1 MSKHCQEAIQEEI
14 VKRKLQKISRLEQQL
29 RVVLQQEAEH
39 IKKEN
44 KNDSGQFNESF
55 FGDAFGD
62 FGASSFSP
70 SEPLVSARLREQID
84 ILNQDLTMPISDRII
99 GPRYK
104 EGTWGGLMH
113 DGQQGYSK
121 EQFMQTVSRYQSD
134 RRELRNI
141 NLEGLGWTIPS
152 LDGIKFMPLYVIGQG
167 PLNRG
172 GIQYAGSGVNLRR
185 CRIQTLG
192 SVEFPPV
199 IDELDIG
206 QNDIIHLQGVTFPPC
221 RHLRLNSNLISSL
234 SECTFPEGIETINL
248 VDNLISNFD
257 DLNVIAL
264 PMSLRKIH
272 LEGNPMTE
280 GYTQDEMEVLN
291 RKILYKIAKER
302 NSAKRS
308 SHVGDQRPPAPSA
321 PPLSV
326 DELLGLE
333 GGSIKTTSR
342 RSKNKRYK
350 KYKKTNKKR
359 KSTYN

>member
-1 MSKHCQEAIQEEI
+1 
-14 VKRKLQKISRLEQQL
+14 VKRKLQKISRLKQQL
-29 RVVLQQEAEH
+29 LVVLQQEAEH

-55 FGDAFGD
+55 FGDAFG
-62 FGASSFSP
+62 ASSFP
-70 SEPLVSARLREQID
+70 RSEPLVSARLQEQID

-104 EGTWGGLMH
+104 EGTWGGLMR
-113 DGQQGYSK
+113 DGQQEYSK

-134 RRELRNI
+134 RRELHNI

-152 LDGIKFMPLYVIGQG
+152 LDGIKFMPLSVIGQG

-234 SECTFPEGIETINL
+234 SECIFPEGIETINL
-248 VDNLISNFD
+248 VDNFISNFD

-264 PMSLRKIH
+264 PMSLRNIN
-272 LEGNPMTE
+272 LSGNPMTE

-308 SHVGDQRPPAPSA
+308 SHVGDQRQPEPSA

-326 DELLGLE
+326 NELLGLE

-359 KSTYN
+359 KPTYN